1 MIILLCTLLAI
12 ALTITV
18 AGLLLSLKTS
28 LSDQREVSYMV
39 RDGGVRRVSIDR
51 QRRIRRSV
59 TTAERRSWSGVF
71 PSVNIGALFGVRA
84 GMQTPWLG
92 ILLILLALFGFS
104 FYSLKSLVLDTGVLV
119 PPTWPDAAV
128 SSSPVASNPAALQ
141 MFPETSGASK
151 ALVRVSQLDPGQYS
165 SQQEYDKW
173 AYSACSAASMT
184 EVINSYGN
192 HYRVTDILNVE
203 SRIGEITPE
212 LGLLEPV
219 GIDRTVAQFGYKAIW
234 LTKYSLDDIINV
246 ANKGTPVI
254 VGFPPA
260 RWSGGHILVLRGGNA
275 QNVYL
280 ADSSRLNM
288 QVMTRPTFL
297 KYWAGF
303 AVGVVPK

>member
-1 MIILLCTLLAI
+1 MIILLLTLLAI

-28 LSDQREVSYMV
+28 LSHQQEVSYIA
-39 RDGGVRRVSIDR
+39 RDSVVRRTGMNR
-51 QRRIRRSV
+51 QRRIKRSV
-59 TTAERRSWSGVF
+59 TRTERRSWNGIF
-71 PSVNIGALFGVRA
+71 PSINLGAIFGIRA
-84 GMQTPWLG
+84 GAQTPWLG

-104 FYSLKSLVLDTGVLV
+104 FFSLRSLVFDTGVLV
-119 PPTWPDAAV
+119 PSAWPDAAV
-128 SSSPVASNPAALQ
+128 ASTPVASTSSAMQ
-141 MFPETSGASK
+141 MLPETSGASK
-151 ALVRVSQLDPGQYS
+151 SLVRLSQLDPAQYS

-192 HYRVTDILNVE
+192 HYRITDILNVE

-219 GIDRTVAQFGYKAIW
+219 GIDHTVAQFGFKAVW
-234 LTKYSLDDIINV
+234 LTKYSLDDIISV

-254 VGFPPA
+254 IGFPPA
-260 RWSGGHILVLRGGNA
+260 RWSGGHLLVMRGGNA
-275 QNVYL
+275 QSIYL

-288 QVMTRPTFL
+288 QVMSRPTFL

>member
-1 MIILLCTLLAI
+1 MT
-12 ALTITV
+12 
-18 AGLLLSLKTS
+18 
-28 LSDQREVSYMV
+28 
-39 RDGGVRRVSIDR
+39 RDGRIRRANIDG
-51 QRRIRRSV
+51 QRRIGRSV
-59 TTAERRSWSGVF
+59 TTVVSAERRFWSSF
-71 PSVNIGALFGVRA
+71 FSSLNIGAIFNVRA

-104 FYSLKSLVLDTGVLV
+104 FYSLKPLLLNSSAIV

-128 SSSPVASNPAALQ
+128 SSSPVASQPGALQ
-141 MFPETSGASK
+141 MFPGTSGASK
-151 ALVRVSQLDPGQYS
+151 ALNRVSQLDPGQYS

-192 HYRVTDILNVE
+192 HYRITNILNVE

-219 GIDRTVAQFGYKAIW
+219 GIDRTVAQFGFKAIW

-260 RWSGGHILVLRGGNA
+260 RWSGGHILVLRGGTA
-275 QNVYL
+275 QSIYL

>member
-1 MIILLCTLLAI
+1 MIILLFTLLAI

-28 LSDQREVSYMV
+28 LSDQQEVSYMV
-39 RDGGVRRVSIDR
+39 RDGGVRRASIDR
-51 QRRIRRSV
+51 QRRIKRSV
-59 TTAERRSWSGVF
+59 TIAQRRSWGGVF
-71 PSVNIGALFGVRA
+71 SSVNIGALFGFRA

-104 FYSLKSLVLDTGVLV
+104 FYSLRPLLFDSGVLV
-119 PPTWPDAAV
+119 PSSWPDAAV
-128 SSSPVASNPAALQ
+128 SSTPVASNPIALQ

-151 ALVRVSQLDPGQYS
+151 ALVRLSQLDPNQYS

-192 HYRVTDILNVE
+192 HYRITDILNVE
-203 SRIGEITPE
+203 ARIGEITPE

-219 GIDRTVAQFGYKAIW
+219 GIDHTVAQFGYKAIW

-260 RWSGGHILVLRGGNA
+260 RWSGGHILVLRGGTA
-275 QNVYL
+275 QSVYL

-288 QVMTRPTFL
+288 QVMARPTFL